1 MPGMRPVKKKSTR
14 NLESIA
20 MFRIAVCRRQD
31 FGMNVLSCFIISL
44 FVCCVL
50 SNATEL
56 GGSESKRQLSSGNK
70 FTSFQCIG
78 GSQVL
83 DAKSMVQAS
92 VTVFPLNDAAHRT
105 CLFKNICAVNG
116 KLTYYSQYEPGSVTN
131 DYLPEG
137 FGGNIF
143 HVAYLRAFTLPVHTV
158 QGSIPADFP
167 FSETD
172 LTFLDAN
179 SWSFNY
185 GHYLID
191 NTIPNFMAAKIFN
204 LPFEGAQQLFENNC
218 RLFSTL
224 EPAFAERIVTYNRS
238 MGTYRQACLAK
249 LDGMYAHFY
258 DKAPL
263 YLDMD
268 NMQSK
273 SMCFSKL
280 MVGQGSTFGLKS
292 IDLSRGYF
300 LREFRDYV
308 LKRLVKRN
316 PSIVLPPQE
325 NLVLVGL
332 RTVGAA
338 GGKVINELC
347 DATKDALKGDA
358 RFNQKFKVECFV
370 PSDLTFEDEI
380 RQVQRAKVI
389 VSVHGTI
396 SYMSLFAKDGT
407 QQISIAN
414 PKELKENQIL
424 LYATHFHTLY
434 LTWDKL
440 KNLPGVLHHSLTLS
454 DQYYSA

>member
-1 MPGMRPVKKKSTR
+1 MYTLTYLIVVTWALVGVTST
-14 NLESIA
+14 
-20 MFRIAVCRRQD
+20 
-31 FGMNVLSCFIISL
+31 
-44 FVCCVL
+44 
-50 SNATEL
+50 ATENA
-56 GGSESKRQLSSGNK
+56 KYSS
-70 FTSFQCIG
+70 FRCIG

-83 DAKSMVQAS
+83 DSNSMKQAS

-116 KLTYYSQYEPGSVTN
+116 KLTYYSKHGAEEIPQE
-131 DYLPEG
+131 YLPDG
-137 FGGNIF
+137 FAGNMF
-143 HVAYLRAFTLPVHTV
+143 HVAYLRAFTLPVQSSVGPVPSGH
-158 QGSIPADFP
+158 Q
-167 FSETD
+167 FSKVD

-191 NTIPNFMAAKIFN
+191 NTIPNFMSAKLFD
-204 LPFEGAQQLFENNC
+204 LPFEGTQQLFETNC

-224 EPAFAERIVTYNRS
+224 EPAFADRMVTYNRS

-258 DKAPL
+258 DHKPL
-263 YLDMD
+263 YLDD
-268 NMQSK
+268 LQS
-273 SMCFSKL
+273 STLCFNKM

-292 IDLSRGYF
+292 IDLSRAYF
-300 LREFRDYV
+300 LREFRDYT
-308 LKRLVKRN
+308 LKRMLARS
-316 PSIVLPPQE
+316 PHLTLPPQQD
-325 NLVLVGL
+325 LVLVGL

-338 GGKVINELC
+338 GGKVINDLC
-347 DATKDALKGDA
+347 DSVTAALRENSAYNK
-358 RFNQKFKVECFV
+358 RFKVECFV
-370 PSDLTFEDEI
+370 PSDLSFEEEI

-396 SYMSLFAKDGT
+396 SYMVLFSRDGT

-434 LTWDKL
+434 LTWDKMQR
-440 KNLPGVLHHSLTLS
+440 LPGVLQHALASS
-454 DQYYSA
+454 DAYYTN

>member
-1 MPGMRPVKKKSTR
+1 MWRLILTSM
-14 NLESIA
+14 LA
-20 MFRIAVCRRQD
+20 AVTASNDTSQ
-31 FGMNVLSCFIISL
+31 VLSD
-44 FVCCVL
+44 VG
-50 SNATEL
+50 ATF
-56 GGSESKRQLSSGNK
+56 S
-70 FTSFQCIG
+70 TFQCIG

-83 DAKSMVQAS
+83 DTNSMKQAS

-105 CLFKNICAVNG
+105 CLFKNICAVDG
-116 KLTYYSQYEPGSVTN
+116 KLTYYSRYGPDRVAI
-131 DYLPEG
+131 DYIPQG
-137 FGGNIF
+137 FNGNIF
-143 HVAYLRAFTLPVHTV
+143 HVAYLRAFTLPIHAVV
-158 QGSIPADFP
+158 GSMPQNYP
-167 FSETD
+167 YSTTD

-185 GHYLID
+185 GHYIID

-204 LPFEGAQQLFENNC
+204 LPFEGSQQLFENNC

-224 EPAFAERIVTYNRS
+224 EPAFADRIVTYNRS

-249 LDGMYAHFY
+249 LDGMFGHFF
-258 DKAPL
+258 DKAPI
-263 YLDMD
+263 YLDQME
-268 NMQSK
+268 S
-273 SMCFSKL
+273 STMCFKKL

-308 LKRLVKRN
+308 LKRMQIRFPRLN
-316 PSIVLPPQE
+316 IPPQE

-338 GGKVINELC
+338 GGKVINDLC
-347 DATKDALKGDA
+347 EATTEALRANTEYAD
-358 RFNQKFKVECFV
+358 KFKVECFV
-370 PSDLTFEDEI
+370 PSDLTFEEEV

-396 SYMSLFAKDGT
+396 SYMSLFARDGT

-424 LYATHFHTLY
+424 LYATHFQTSY
-434 LTWDKL
+434 LTWDKMHRL
-440 KNLPGVLHHSLTLS
+440 KGLLFHVLTLS
-454 DQYYSA
+454 VAYYS

>member
-1 MPGMRPVKKKSTR
+1 MPNMVLLFFLGFALFCMNYGVVAEPSKEQKKYS
-14 NLESIA
+14 S
-20 MFRIAVCRRQD
+20 FR
-31 FGMNVLSCFIISL
+31 
-44 FVCCVL
+44 
-50 SNATEL
+50 
-56 GGSESKRQLSSGNK
+56 
-70 FTSFQCIG
+70 CIG

-83 DAKSMVQAS
+83 DANSMKQAS

-105 CLFKNICAVNG
+105 CLFKNTCFENG
-116 KLTYYSQYEPGSVTN
+116 KLTYYSRYGPDEVPA
-131 DYLPEG
+131 DYIPEG

-143 HVAYLRAFTLPVHTV
+143 HVAYLRAFTLPVHSKVGPVPT
-158 QGSIPADFP
+158 DHP
-167 FSETD
+167 FSKTD

-191 NTIPNFMAAKIFN
+191 NTIPNFMAAKIFD
-204 LPFEGAQQLFENNC
+204 LPYEGSQQLFETNC

-224 EPAFAERIVTYNRS
+224 EPAFADRIVTYNRS

-249 LDGMYAHFY
+249 LDGMYHHFH
-258 DKAPL
+258 DLKPL
-263 YLDMD
+263 YLDD
-268 NMQSK
+268 MQS
-273 SMCFSKL
+273 STLCFNKL

-308 LKRLVKRN
+308 LKRLKARQ
-316 PSIVLPPQE
+316 PHFTLPPQE
-325 NLVLVGL
+325 DLVLVGL
-332 RTVGAA
+332 RTVGSA

-347 DATKDALKGDA
+347 DAVTNALKENTEYNS
-358 RFNQKFKVECFV
+358 RFRVECFV

-396 SYMSLFAKDGT
+396 SYMALFTRDGT

-434 LTWDKL
+434 LTWDKMQR
-440 KNLPGVLHHSLTLS
+440 LPGVLRHALASS
-454 DQYYSA
+454 DAYFAS